1 MSNED
6 LEFLEN
12 RLLKA
17 EKTHQK
23 LLQMKADLDDI
34 SIGYSLDESIHS
46 LNLLIEEIHEE
57 MYFCEIPV
65 FWNGDKENY
74 I

>member
-1 MSNED
+1 MRNED

-23 LLQMKADLDDI
+23 LLQMKADLADC

-57 MYFCEIPV
+57 MYFCEIPK
-65 FWNGDKENY
+65 FWNGRDEHF